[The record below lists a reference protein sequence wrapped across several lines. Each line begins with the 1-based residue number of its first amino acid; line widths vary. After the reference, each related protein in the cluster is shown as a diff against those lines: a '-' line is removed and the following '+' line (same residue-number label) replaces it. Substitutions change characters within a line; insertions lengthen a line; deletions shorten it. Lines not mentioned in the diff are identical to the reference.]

1 MRATGITRQIDG
13 LGRIV
18 LPKELRNSF
27 EINTNDALE
36 IYVEDDK
43 IILRKLQRTCVFC
56 GDKENTMEYGRK
68 AICEKC
74 LNKLVQ
80 FQNLQNSGK

>member
-1 MRATGITRQIDG
+1 MKATGITRQIDG

-36 IYVEDDK
+36 IYTEDDK

-56 GDKENTMEYGRK
+56 GDNENTMEYGGK

-74 LNKLVQ
+74 LDKLVQ
-80 FQNLQNSGK
+80 FQSLQSKK

>member
-1 MRATGITRQIDG
+1 MKATGITRQIDG

-36 IYVEDDK
+36 IYTEDDK

-56 GDKENTMEYGRK
+56 GSKENTEEFCGK
-68 AICEKC
+68 AVCVKC
-74 LNKLVQ
+74 VDKLIKYSAIMKEE
-80 FQNLQNSGK
+80 N

>member
-1 MRATGITRQIDG
+1 MKATGITRQIDG

-18 LPKELRNSF
+18 LPKELRKSF

-36 IYVEDDK
+36 IYTEDDK

-56 GDKENTMEYGRK
+56 GSNENTDEFIGK
-68 AICEKC
+68 AICDRCMK
-74 LNKLVQ
+74 KLIQ
-80 FQNLQNSGK
+80 YNNIK

>member
-1 MRATGITRQIDG
+1 MKATGITRQIDG

-36 IYVEDDK
+36 IYTEDDK

-56 GDKENTMEYGRK
+56 GGKEDTMEFSGK
-68 AICEKC
+68 ALCEKC
-74 LNKLVQ
+74 LNRLIQ
-80 FQNLQNSGK
+80 FQSVLTSK